1 MTAVSKTLTGAS
13 FAKEFEWNSIDW
25 KNVRKQVK
33 YIQVRI
39 AKAVREK
46 RFGKAKALQRLLTRS
61 FYGKLLAVKKITE
74 NKGHKTPGV
83 DGIRWQTPKQK
94 AKAVMGLRTKGYQ
107 TQPLRRIYIPKR
119 NGKKR
124 PLSIPTMKCRAMQA
138 LHLLGLEPVS
148 EELADPNAYG
158 FRPKRSA
165 ADAIGQCFI
174 ALSKKT
180 APTWILEGDIR
191 SCFDTIDHNW
201 LLKHTLMDKKILKKW
216 LKAGYIDKSTLC
228 KTEEGTP
235 QGGIIS
241 PCLLTITLAGLEQ
254 EIKSKWPVKTPYK
267 VNVVT
272 YADDFIITGC
282 SKELL
287 EKKVIPIVKLFLLKR
302 GLELSEEKTLI
313 THIDEGFDFLGFNI
327 RKYKGKLLIKPSKQ
341 RIKDFLNRIR
351 TLIKKSKSH
360 RTEVLIRQLNPKV
373 KGWSNYYR
381 HVVSKAV
388 FKRADHL
395 IFKSLW
401 RWCVRRHPKKN
412 RRWVK
417 NKYFRNHR
425 NDNWAFSASCNKG
438 IIYLE
443 KMRSIPIKRHI
454 KVKSQANP
462 YNPLWFR
469 YFMNRAKNRKAGSAN
484 PGLCEA

>member
-13 FAKEFEWNSIDW
+13 FAKEFEWNSIEW
-25 KNVRKQVK
+25 KKVRKQVK

-94 AKAVMGLRTKGYQ
+94 AKAVMGLRAKGYQ

-180 APTWILEGDIR
+180 AGVYGE
-191 SCFDTIDHNW
+191 
-201 LLKHTLMDKKILKKW
+201 
-216 LKAGYIDKSTLC
+216 LC
-228 KTEEGTP
+228 K
-235 QGGIIS
+235 
-241 PCLLTITLAGLEQ
+241 
-254 EIKSKWPVKTPYK
+254 
-267 VNVVT
+267 
-272 YADDFIITGC
+272 
-282 SKELL
+282 
-287 EKKVIPIVKLFLLKR
+287 
-302 GLELSEEKTLI
+302 
-313 THIDEGFDFLGFNI
+313 
-327 RKYKGKLLIKPSKQ
+327 
-341 RIKDFLNRIR
+341 
-351 TLIKKSKSH
+351 
-360 RTEVLIRQLNPKV
+360 
-373 KGWSNYYR
+373 
-381 HVVSKAV
+381 
-388 FKRADHL
+388 
-395 IFKSLW
+395 
-401 RWCVRRHPKKN
+401 
-412 RRWVK
+412 
-417 NKYFRNHR
+417 
-425 NDNWAFSASCNKG
+425 
-438 IIYLE
+438 
-443 KMRSIPIKRHI
+443 
-454 KVKSQANP
+454 
-462 YNPLWFR
+462 
-469 YFMNRAKNRKAGSAN
+469 
-484 PGLCEA
+484 